1 MQLKCRH
8 GPTKQLL
15 ADKQNPSKRVESR
28 RWYKEGFAK
37 KMTVFNRKTVD
48 ESLLVFKKKRQKWR
62 INNYTTNPQERG
74 TAICREKKQKHIDS
88 TTQFYIVLRYQVSL
102 SLQDLVPPKVKQARI
117 NTDNETDDEHCRQT
131 EYKYKI

>member
-37 KMTVFNRKTVD
+37 KMTVFKRKTVD
-48 ESLLVFKKKRQKWR
+48 ESLLVFLKKDKNGELTITQQILK
-62 INNYTTNPQERG
+62 NVV

-117 NTDNETDDEHCRQT
+117 NTDNETDDKHCRQT